1 MQRQFTDKKL
11 TAEEHIKNAG
21 LILDFDEIARKGGMS
36 KEEVLIAK
44 CSLPNGTEFTD
55 LSRPATIW
63 PGSLSPVARSL
74 QRMPKPSRRWQTN
87 IPAVKFPL
95 PHASRFSIIRF
106 R

>member
-44 CSLPNGTEFTD
+44 
-55 LSRPATIW
+55 
-63 PGSLSPVARSL
+63 
-74 QRMPKPSRRWQTN
+74 KPSRRWQTN
-87 IPAVKFPL
+87 IPAVKFP
-95 PHASRFSIIRF
+95 
-106 R
+106 